1 MNKYISIIGTAILAS
16 LVGWYGC
23 EYKQTCPGDTL
34 CTLERAE
41 ANPAEIARYCED
53 LIPQQEI
60 ITEYVPRY
68 IQTKCPACDCTE
80 LESQAWQE
88 CIQSYEEFHPILEEP
103 CVGLCPIKIY
113 RGSNERTQ

>member
-41 ANPAEIARYCED
+41 ANPAEIARYCEQF
-53 LIPQQEI
+53 IPQQVPEI

-68 IQTKCPACDCTE
+68 IQTTCPTCSCTDEISSAIQDC
-80 LESQAWQE
+80 
-88 CIQSYEEFHPILEEP
+88 IRGYEEFQPLEAAK

-113 RGSNERTQ
+113 RGSNI